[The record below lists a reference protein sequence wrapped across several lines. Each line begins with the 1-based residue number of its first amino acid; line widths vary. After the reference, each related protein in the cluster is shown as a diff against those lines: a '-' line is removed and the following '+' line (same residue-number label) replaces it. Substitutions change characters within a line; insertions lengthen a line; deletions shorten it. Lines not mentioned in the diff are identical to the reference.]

1 VRLPA
6 IQAQT
11 SLGVFLAAMF
21 IACLVPIAGFLV
33 FQRSFLRGGGLGGAL
48 KG

>member
-1 VRLPA
+1 
-6 IQAQT
+6 
-11 SLGVFLAAMF
+11 MF

-33 FQRSFLRGGGLGGAL
+33 FQRSFLRGPGLGGAI

>member
-1 VRLPA
+1 
-6 IQAQT
+6 
-11 SLGVFLAAMF
+11 MF

-33 FQRSFLRGGGLGGAL
+33 FQRSFPRGNGLGGAI